1 MNDTPALF
9 ENLPA
14 HQAPEPAV
22 KAGPRLRTAERH
34 QIEYRPMCLDE
45 LLPQDHRVRQVWKF
59 VLGLNLAA
67 MLNIIKAVEGH
78 PGRPAAD
85 PQILVALWLY
95 ATVKGIVSA
104 REVARLCNEHLAF
117 RWLCGGVGMNAKTL
131 ADFRVDHGDALEQLL
146 IDSFAALMK
155 AGVAHLDRAAQDGV
169 RVRAAAGAASFRRE
183 KTLQEYR
190 AEAEQRVRELQAEA
204 QKDPGAGA
212 RKRLAAQ
219 KRGAEDRE
227 RRVKEALAVVQE
239 LQSKQQKKA
248 EKPKRASKNKA
259 DADNSTAKDNNKE
272 DEKKETEP
280 RASMTDP
287 EARVMKMADGGYR
300 PAYNVQ
306 FASDTVSGAIA
317 GVSVDN
323 IGADN
328 GKMAPMNDKLAA
340 DYGQRPK
347 EHLVDGG
354 YNKLEDIES
363 LAKAGVTIYAPLK
376 KSRNEKDDPHAPK
389 KKDSPEIAAWRK
401 RMGTDEA
408 KGIYKERAATAEC
421 VNAQA
426 RGRGLTQFVV
436 RGVKKVLNCARWHAL
451 THNMM
456 CSWRLLPA

>member
-1 MNDTPALF
+1 M
-9 ENLPA
+9 
-14 HQAPEPAV
+14 
-22 KAGPRLRTAERH
+22 
-34 QIEYRPMCLDE
+34 
-45 LLPQDHRVRQVWKF
+45 
-59 VLGLNLAA
+59 LGLNLSAI
-67 MLNIIKAVEGH
+67 LNIIKSVEGH

-95 ATVKGIVSA
+95 ATVKGIASA
-104 REVARLCNEHLAF
+104 REVARLCYEHLAF

-131 ADFRVDHGDALEQLL
+131 ADFRVDHGEALEQLL

-183 KTLQEYR
+183 KTLLEYR
-190 AEAEQRVRELQAEA
+190 AEAEQRVRELQVEA
-204 QKDPGAGA
+204 QKDPGARA

-219 KRGAEDRE
+219 KRGVEDRE
-227 RRVKEALAVVQE
+227 RRVKEALTVVQE
-239 LQSKQQKKA
+239 LQSKQQVEA
-248 EKPKRASKNKA
+248 ERPKRAYKKKTDTDKN
-259 DADNSTAKDNNKE
+259 SAKKDDKKE
-272 DEKKETEP
+272 AEKKETEP
-280 RASMTDP
+280 RASMTDS

-306 FASDTVSGAIA
+306 FISDTVSGAVA

-347 EHLVDGG
+347 AHLVDGG
-354 YNKLEDIES
+354 YNKFEDIEA
-363 LAKAGVTIYAPLK
+363 LTKAGVTVYAPLK
-376 KSRNEKDDPHAPK
+376 KSRNKKTDAQAPK
-389 KKDSPEIAAWRK
+389 KKDSPEVAAWRE
-401 RMGTDEA
+401 RMETDEA
-408 KGIYKERAATAEC
+408 KEIYKKRAATAEC

-436 RGVKKVLNCARWHAL
+436 RGVKKVLTCACWHAL

-456 CSWRLLPA
+456 CSWRLVPE

>member
-1 MNDTPALF
+1 MVN
-9 ENLPA
+9 
-14 HQAPEPAV
+14 
-22 KAGPRLRTAERH
+22 AGPRLRTAERH

-59 VLGLNLAA
+59 VLGLNLSAI
-67 MLNIIKAVEGH
+67 LKLIKAVEGH

-95 ATVKGIVSA
+95 ATVKGIASA
-104 REVARLCNEHLAF
+104 REIARLCYEHLAF

-131 ADFRVDHGDALEQLL
+131 ADFRVDHGDAMEQLL

-155 AGVAHLDRAAQDGV
+155 AGVARLDRAAQDGV

-183 KTLQEYR
+183 KTLLEYR

-227 RRVKEALAVVQE
+227 RRVKEALTGVQE
-239 LQSKQQKKA
+239 LQSKQQAKA
-248 EKPKRASKNKA
+248 EKPKRSYKKEA
-259 DADNSTAKDNNKE
+259 DTDKNSTNKDDKKAAK
-272 DEKKETEP
+272 KKETEP

-287 EARVMKMADGGYR
+287 DARVMKMADGGYR

-306 FASDTVSGAIA
+306 FISDTVSGAVA

-323 IGADN
+323 VGADN

-340 DYGQRPK
+340 DYGQRPT

-354 YNKLEDIES
+354 YSKFEDIEV
-363 LAKAGVTIYAPLK
+363 LTKAGVTVYAPLK
-376 KSRNEKDDPHAPK
+376 KSRNKKTDVQAPK
-389 KKDSPEIAAWRK
+389 KKDSPEVAAWRE
-401 RMGTDEA
+401 RMETDEA
-408 KGIYKERAATAEC
+408 KEIYKERAATAEC

-436 RGVKKVLNCARWHAL
+436 RGVEKVQTCALWHAL

-456 CSWRLLPA
+456 CSWRLVPE